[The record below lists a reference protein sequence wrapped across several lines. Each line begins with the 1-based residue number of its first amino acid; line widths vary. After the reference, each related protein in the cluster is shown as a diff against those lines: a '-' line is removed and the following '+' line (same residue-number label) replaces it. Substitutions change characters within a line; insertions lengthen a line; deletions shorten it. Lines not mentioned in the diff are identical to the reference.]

1 MRLPDWL
8 PTESD
13 AWERDGLITADQR
26 RAILARYAAPAS
38 AADQASSAL
47 TWLAV
52 LAAGIGAIVL
62 VAWNWTS
69 IPDIVKILLSA
80 GPMLGLYAASAMAA
94 RAGRDVRAE
103 RFALLAALFA
113 GGVLFVTEDL
123 VHIDPQ
129 RTNTT
134 LLWAVVLAATAVLT
148 PSALTAAVATLATL
162 WWVLMA
168 GDSGAGAWWFLAIWP
183 MLALAVERAP
193 NRWVASG
200 VTFAF
205 GFWVF
210 FITLS
215 IWADQPTAP
224 GVAVVLAGCWLD
236 SLARAPVGRR
246 PAFARTTPALFVT
259 MLGMVLLLPSGS
271 HAAMSDW
278 HVTAG
283 SVWPGLALLAA
294 LALGI
299 AANAAAS
306 GVWRSRTVA
315 VAALAVCWVIAWLAL
330 PGSLRASWWQQW
342 LWTWAFSAA
351 MILMGAGAVREAART
366 RDLAPFALG
375 LLCVLVF
382 VIVRVV
388 DAQSLV
394 VSGLMLLASAVVL
407 WWLGRLWARATKG
420 EVAS

>member
-8 PTESD
+8 TTESE
-13 AWERDGLITADQR
+13 AWLRDGLITADQR
-26 RAILARYAAPAS
+26 RAILARYTAPVS

-69 IPDIVKILLSA
+69 IPDVVKVLITA
-80 GPMLGLYAASAMAA
+80 GPMLGLYGASAMAA
-94 RAGRDVRAE
+94 GSGRDVRAE
-103 RFALLAALFA
+103 RLALLAALFA

-129 RTNTT
+129 RMNTT
-134 LLWAVVLAATAVLT
+134 LLWAAVLAVTALLT
-148 PSALTAAVATLATL
+148 PSAVTAAVGTLVAL
-162 WWVLMA
+162 WWVLMSA
-168 GDSGAGAWWFLAIWP
+168 DSGSGGWWFLAIWP

-193 NRWVASG
+193 NRWVAAG

-205 GFWVF
+205 GFWIF
-210 FITLS
+210 FIALS
-215 IWADQPTAP
+215 IWSDQPTAP
-224 GVAVVLAGCWLD
+224 GVAVVLAGCWLE
-236 SLARAPVGRR
+236 SLARAPAGRR

-271 HAAMSDW
+271 HAAMRDW
-278 HVTAG
+278 HLTAR
-283 SVWPGLALLAA
+283 SVWPGIALLAA
-294 LALGI
+294 LAIGI
-299 AANAAAS
+299 AGNAAAS
-306 GVWRSRTVA
+306 GAWRSRSVA
-315 VAALAVCWVIAWLAL
+315 VAALAVCWLLAWLAM

-342 LWTWAFSAA
+342 LWTWAFSAG
-351 MILMGAGAVREAART
+351 MILMGASAVREAART
-366 RDLAPFALG
+366 RDLAQFGLG
-375 LLCVLVF
+375 LLCVVVF

-394 VSGLMLLASAVVL
+394 VSGLMLLASAAVL
-407 WWLGRLWARATKG
+407 WWLGRLWARSARA
-420 EVAS
+420 EVTS

>member
-8 PTESD
+8 TTESE
-13 AWERDGLITADQR
+13 AWLRDGLITADQR
-26 RAILARYAAPAS
+26 RAILARYTAPVS

-69 IPDIVKILLSA
+69 IPDVVKVLITA
-80 GPMLGLYAASAMAA
+80 GPMLGLYGASAMAA
-94 RAGRDVRAE
+94 GSGRDVRAE
-103 RFALLAALFA
+103 RLALLAALFA

-129 RTNTT
+129 RMNTT
-134 LLWAVVLAATAVLT
+134 LLWAAVLAVTALLT
-148 PSALTAAVATLATL
+148 PSAVTAAVGTLVAL
-162 WWVLMA
+162 WWVLMSA
-168 GDSGAGAWWFLAIWP
+168 DSGSGGWWFLAIWP

-193 NRWVASG
+193 NRWAAAG

-205 GFWVF
+205 GFWIF
-210 FITLS
+210 FIALS
-215 IWADQPTAP
+215 IWSDQPTAP
-224 GVAVVLAGCWLD
+224 GVAVVLAGCWLE
-236 SLARAPVGRR
+236 SLARAPAGRR

-271 HAAMSDW
+271 HAAMRDW
-278 HVTAG
+278 HLTAR
-283 SVWPGLALLAA
+283 SVWPGIALLAA
-294 LALGI
+294 LAIGI
-299 AANAAAS
+299 AGNAAAS
-306 GVWRSRTVA
+306 GAWRSRSVA
-315 VAALAVCWVIAWLAL
+315 VAALAVCWLLAWLAM

-342 LWTWAFSAA
+342 LWTWAFSAG
-351 MILMGAGAVREAART
+351 MILMGASAVREAART
-366 RDLAPFALG
+366 RDLAQFGLG
-375 LLCVLVF
+375 LLCVVVF

-394 VSGLMLLASAVVL
+394 VSGLMLLASAAVL
-407 WWLGRLWARATKG
+407 WWLGRLWARSARA
-420 EVAS
+420 EVTS